1 VRRLKPGASD
11 VLQVGFGL
19 AISGFFVWLLIS
31 KLNLSQV
38 FALLSAASFP
48 WIIAAVGLLGVDY
61 LFRAIR
67 WWLMIRKDSTQ
78 VSLGSVLG
86 VLLAGFAAN
95 NVLPLRAG
103 DVMRAF
109 WFNRRLQSSSGF
121 LLGTLILERA
131 LDLLSLLTIWL
142 IVITTTH
149 FRLPPAGL
157 VDAVSLLTVTGL
169 IALVLVFT
177 MAAKIESLLVRT
189 VYRCFGDGPVVGKI
203 ILSTQPVFS
212 VFKDCGPRLMTMLIA
227 LSGGAWA
234 LEGAVFW
241 TVAKALHL
249 HMLSSSP
256 WLAFVFGNF
265 ASMIPSAPGYIG
277 TFHAAVITALVTTG
291 CDQNAAAS
299 FAILVHSVIWICVTS
314 AGAVAYF
321 ISSGTKQEAPEVAMI
336 SVPDAS

>member
-1 VRRLKPGASD
+1 
-11 VLQVGFGL
+11 
-19 AISGFFVWLLIS
+19 
-31 KLNLSQV
+31 
-38 FALLSAASFP
+38 
-48 WIIAAVGLLGVDY
+48 
-61 LFRAIR
+61 
-67 WWLMIRKDSTQ
+67 MIRKDSTQ

-109 WFNRRLQSSSGF
+109 WFSRRLQSSSGF

-142 IVITTTH
+142 IAITMTH
-149 FRLPPAGL
+149 FRLPRAAF
-157 VDAVSLLTVTGL
+157 VDAVSLLTVAGL
-169 IALVLVFT
+169 IALVLVLM
-177 MAAKIESLLVRT
+177 MAAKIESLLVRIA
-189 VYRCFGDGPVVGKI
+189 YRGFGDGPIIGKI
-203 ILSTQPVFS
+203 IFSIRPVFS
-212 VFKDCGPRLMTMLIA
+212 VFKDCGPRLILPLIA
-227 LSGGAWA
+227 LSGGAWG

-265 ASMIPSAPGYIG
+265 AAMIPSAPGYIG
-277 TFHAAVITALVTTG
+277 TFHAAVITALVATG
-291 CDQNAAAS
+291 CEQNAAAS
-299 FAILVHSVIWICVTS
+299 FAILVHAVIWICVTS
-314 AGAVAYF
+314 AGTTAYF
-321 ISSGTKQEAPEVAMI
+321 VPFGSKQEVPEVTMI